1 MIIPK
6 LDNNLIS
13 FAKSLDCVWLGA
25 VPIITK
31 PFCKEWNCHNNTIEY
46 SEWYG
51 GKRIIGYYIL
61 EDIDRYIAILHSII
75 MTFNNTFI
83 DITPFSDGRT
93 YNMFCVPRNQ
103 TPCYENQEI
112 SSYKVGDAKMDVTD
126 SSFKGISL

>member
-83 DITPFSDGRT
+83 DITPFSE
-93 YNMFCVPRNQ
+93 